1 MKQIELGQSGLTA
14 SQIALGVMRIND
26 RNAKQAAETVSA
38 ALEAGIDYFDTAD
51 IYGAGVSS
59 TVFGQA
65 LKDVGVDRDKIHIQT
80 KAGIIIKDG
89 QINGDG
95 LKGFRYDFSRD
106 HLISAV
112 DIELQR
118 LQTDHVDFLLLHRPD
133 TLMDPDEVAE
143 AFSQLEASGK
153 VLHFGVSNFTPYD
166 VDLLQQSVSQRLE
179 VNQLQFGLAHAD
191 MIRENI
197 HLNISGN
204 ADYENHIRTFDVLT
218 YSRLHKM
225 TIQAWSPFQYGM
237 FAGVFIDNP
246 KFKKLNDL
254 LQQIADKYQA
264 TKSGVAVA
272 WILKHPAKI
281 QTILGSMSP
290 NHIKEMADVD
300 SIHLTNQEWYDLYQ
314 TSVNPLP

>member
-1 MKQIELGQSGLTA
+1 MKQIELGQSALKA
-14 SQIALGVMRIND
+14 SQIALGVMRINERD
-26 RNAKQAAETVSA
+26 AKQAVETVSA
-38 ALEAGIDYFDTAD
+38 ALDAGINYFDTAD
-51 IYGAGVSS
+51 IYGNGRSS
-59 TVFGQA
+59 TIFGQA
-65 LKDVGVDRDKIHIQT
+65 LKDAGVDRDKIFIQT
-80 KAGIIIKDG
+80 KAGIILKDG

-95 LKGFRYDFSRD
+95 FKGLRYDFSRD

-133 TLMDPDEVAE
+133 TLMEPSEIAE

-166 VDLLQQSVSQRLE
+166 VDLLQQALSQRLE
-179 VNQLQFGLAHAD
+179 VNQLQFGLGHAD
-191 MIRENI
+191 MIAENI
-197 HLNISGN
+197 QMNINGK
-204 ADYENHIRTFDVLT
+204 AEFDTHVRTFDVLT

-246 KFKKLNDL
+246 KFQPLNDE
-254 LQQIADKYQA
+254 LQTLADKYGVTKNGIA
-264 TKSGVAVA
+264 TA
-272 WILKHPAKI
+272 WILKHPARI
-281 QTILGSMSP
+281 QAILGSMSP

-300 SIHLTNQEWYDLYQ
+300 KVHLTNQEWYDLYQ
-314 TSVNPLP
+314 TAGYP